1 MINTMSSKIDSIQLG
16 EEEGQLFKI
25 SVELE
30 VDLKAM
36 LIAYL
41 RKKDVFTWGPLKM
54 TSIDLEVTTH
64 KINVNP

>member
-1 MINTMSSKIDSIQLG
+1 MINTMSSKIDSMQLG
-16 EEEGQLFKI
+16 EEERQLFKI

-41 RKKDVFTWGPLKM
+41 RKKGCFYLGSFENDKY
-54 TSIDLEVTTH
+54 
-64 KINVNP
+64 

>member
-41 RKKDVFTWGPLKM
+41 RKKGCFYLGSFENDKYWPRGYYTQ
-54 TSIDLEVTTH
+54 
-64 KINVNP
+64 N